1 MVMVIFM
8 LYLPFYDEKL
18 FIKGIGK
25 SFKFENRNIEFF
37 FNNGWF
43 MTELISILCQSK
55 RQI

>member
-25 SFKFENRNIEFF
+25 SCKFENRNIEFF
-37 FNNGWF
+37 LNNGWF